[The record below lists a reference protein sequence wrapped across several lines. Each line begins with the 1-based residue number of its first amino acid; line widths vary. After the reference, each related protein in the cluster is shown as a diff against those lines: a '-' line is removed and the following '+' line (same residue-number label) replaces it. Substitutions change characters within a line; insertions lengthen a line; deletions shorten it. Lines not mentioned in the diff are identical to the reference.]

1 VRLGNT
7 ARDYKSGGQAA
18 ALHKGSAERRATLVV
33 LSGGTGVTNEIGDFL
48 DYLTFERNVSP
59 NTIIAYR
66 DDLESF
72 TSFLCNDYLT
82 LGRDQLDLRRVDHL
96 AVRSYLAHLSRR
108 KLSRSSVARHLS
120 ALRTFFKYLVREGV
134 VDANPARTVA
144 TPKREK
150 HLPAVLQTSDI
161 ALLLEQPDT
170 STTLGIR
177 DAAWIELLYAS
188 GLRISELTGIDLD
201 DVELRGR
208 LVKVRGK
215 GSKERIVPFGTKAET
230 AIRAYLAV
238 RGELI
243 RDIEEQAMFVNY
255 RGERITTR
263 SVRRLFDGYVRGAS
277 LRAGVSPHTLRHSF
291 ATHLLNAGAD
301 LRGIQEL
308 LGHASLSTTQKYTHL
323 NDWQLIAV
331 YKKAHPRA

>member
-1 VRLGNT
+1 M
-7 ARDYKSGGQAA
+7 
-18 ALHKGSAERRATLVV
+18 
-33 LSGGTGVTNEIGDFL
+33 TNEIGDFL
-48 DYLTFERNVSP
+48 DYLTIERNVSP
-59 NTIIAYR
+59 NTVTAYR
-66 DDLESF
+66 DDIESF
-72 TSFLCNDYLT
+72 VAFLCNDYLT
-82 LGRDQLDLRRVDHL
+82 LGRDQLDLKRVDHL

-108 KLSRSSVARHLS
+108 KLARASMARHLS

-134 VDANPARTVA
+134 VEANPARTVA

-150 HLPAVLQTSDI
+150 HLPAVLQASDV
-161 ALLLEQPDT
+161 ALLIEQPDT
-170 STTLGIR
+170 STTLGVR
-177 DAAWIELLYAS
+177 DAAWLELLYAS
-188 GLRISELTGIDLD
+188 GLRIAELVGIDLD
-201 DVELRGR
+201 DLELRSR

-215 GSKERIVPFGTKAET
+215 GSKERIVPFGSKAE
-230 AIRAYLAV
+230 AALRAYLAV

-243 RDIEEQAMFVNY
+243 RDIEAQAVFVNY

-263 SVRRLFDGYVRGAS
+263 SIRRLFENYVRDAA

>member
-1 VRLGNT
+1 
-7 ARDYKSGGQAA
+7 
-18 ALHKGSAERRATLVV
+18 
-33 LSGGTGVTNEIGDFL
+33 VTNEIGSFL

-59 NTIIAYR
+59 NTVSAYR

-72 TSFLCNDYLT
+72 VGFLCNDYLT
-82 LGRDQLDLRRVDHL
+82 MARDRLDLGRVDHL

-108 KLSRSSVARHLS
+108 RLSRASVARHLS
-120 ALRTFFKYLVREGV
+120 SLRTFFKYLVREGIV
-134 VDANPARTVA
+134 ESNPARTVS
-144 TPKREK
+144 TPKKEK
-150 HLPAVLQTSDI
+150 VLPAVLQTSDV

-177 DAAWIELLYAS
+177 DAAWLELLYAS
-188 GLRISELTGIDLD
+188 GLRISELVGIDVD
-201 DVELRGR
+201 DLELRGR
-208 LVKVRGK
+208 LLKVRGK
-215 GSKERIVPFGTKAET
+215 GSKERIVPFGSKAEQ
-230 AIRAYLAV
+230 ALRAYLAV
-238 RGELI
+238 RGELAH
-243 RDIEEQAMFVNY
+243 DGDQQAVFVNY
-255 RGERITTR
+255 RGQRITTR
-263 SVRRLFDGYVRGAS
+263 SVRRLFDGYVRAS
-277 LRAGVSPHTLRHSF
+277 ALRAGVSPHTLRHSF

>member
-1 VRLGNT
+1 V
-7 ARDYKSGGQAA
+7 
-18 ALHKGSAERRATLVV
+18 
-33 LSGGTGVTNEIGDFL
+33 GVTNEIGDFL

-59 NTIIAYR
+59 NTIVAYR

-72 TSFLCNDYLT
+72 IGFLCNDYLT
-82 LGRDQLDLRRVDHL
+82 MGRDQLDLKRVDHL

-108 KLSRSSVARHLS
+108 KLSRATVARHLS
-120 ALRTFFKYLVREGV
+120 AMRTFFKYLVREEV
-134 VDANPARTVA
+134 VEANPARTVA

-150 HLPAVLQTSDI
+150 HLPAVLQTSDV

-170 STTLGIR
+170 SVTLGTR
-177 DAAWIELLYAS
+177 DAAWLELLYAS
-188 GLRISELTGIDLD
+188 GLRISELVGIDLD
-201 DVELRGR
+201 DLELRAR

-215 GSKERIVPFGTKAET
+215 GKKERIVPFGSKAE
-230 AIRAYLAV
+230 AALRAYLAV
-238 RGELI
+238 RGELV
-243 RDIEEQAMFVNY
+243 RDSHENDVEQAVFVNY
-255 RGERITTR
+255 RGQRITTR
-263 SVRRLFDGYVRGAS
+263 SVRRLFDDYVRDAS

-323 NDWQLIAV
+323 NDWQLMAV